1 MSIAI
6 QDYPATTGNVA
17 ATGVKPDGE
26 PCLVL
31 CDADGRLDVGLTF
44 DGTVN
49 VGEVSFDQTTPG
61 TTNGVVVNSS
71 ALPTGAATQTTL
83 AALLAK
89 VIAAPATEAKQ
100 DTGNTSLATI
110 ASGMATQTTLA
121 AILAKIIAAPA
132 TEATIAALNAK
143 VTAVNTGAVVIASG
157 AVTANTAT
165 ASLANSTAYEASRVV
180 KASAGT
186 LLSLTG
192 YNSGPA
198 QFLQIVHSAT
208 VPANG
213 VAPVLVVAVPATSS
227 FAFEWRNGVPLSTG
241 ISISNSS
248 TGPTK
253 TIGSADCYFTATYL

>member
-1 MSIAI
+1 MGHSS
-6 QDYPATTGNVA
+6 
-17 ATGVKPDGE
+17 
-26 PCLVL
+26 LVQ
-31 CDADGRLDVGLTF
+31 GK
-44 DGTVN
+44 
-49 VGEVSFDQTTPG
+49 DQ
-61 TTNGVVVNSS
+61 NGVVRPILVDETGKVVMDATFTGDITLGTVAIDQSTPNANEVVVISVPLATDAATETSSAAILAKLTSDPATATLQTSTNSKLDSINGKITAVNTGAVTVASS

-83 AALLAK
+83 AS
-89 VIAAPATEAKQ
+89 I
-100 DTGNTSLATI
+100 DG
-110 ASGMATQTTLA
+110 
-121 AILAKIIAAPA
+121 
-132 TEATIAALNAK
+132 K
-143 VTAVNTGAVVIASG
+143 VTACNTGAVVISSG
-157 AVTANTAT
+157 TVTASTAT
-165 ASLANSTAYEASRVV
+165 ASLANSTAYETSRVV

-198 QFLQIVHSAT
+198 QFLQVFNSTT